1 MSITTQW
8 RWYVGIGLLFTASYA
23 SAACNRSNAKTYELD
38 MRMGRVVVNPNLQV
52 GDTIAEQRWTMSE
65 NSNVTYGYCDA
76 RTAIT
81 AQVIMPNLAP
91 LGNKVYQTN
100 VAGIGMKFH
109 REGAVRMTYPDVFYT
124 PSSTNY
130 YLAGSVFILTLIK
143 TAPIT
148 GSGTIASGN
157 YTSYGYIPN
166 NNPWL
171 VTKLNAEAITIVS
184 PSCQVEGGTDKN
196 VFLDPIKRSELKG
209 RGTTA
214 GERNFDITLR
224 CSGGVSVSGFANVK
238 MTFNGENPV
247 GISSTQGVL
256 VNQAASSAANGV
268 GIQVLERGN
277 KKPLSFNSEY
287 IIGRLVDKQTQNIDL
302 KYIARYYQYGST
314 ISSGEVKSKMVF
326 DITYD

>member
-8 RWYVGIGLLFTASYA
+8 RWYVGIGLLFTASYV
-23 SAACNRSNAKTYELD
+23 SAACNRSNVKTYELD

-65 NSNVTYGYCDA
+65 NSGVTYGYCDA
-76 RTAIT
+76 RTPIT
-81 AQVIMPNLAP
+81 AQVTMPNVTPLA
-91 LGNKVYQTN
+91 NKVYQTN

-124 PSSTNY
+124 PSSSNY
-130 YLAGSVFILTLIK
+130 YLAGSVFILTLVK

-171 VTKLNAEAITIVS
+171 ITKLNAEAITIVS

-196 VFLDPIKRSELKG
+196 VFLDPIKRSELTGK
-209 RGTTA
+209 GTTT
-214 GERNFDITLR
+214 GEKNFDITLK
-224 CSGGVSVSGFANVK
+224 CSGGVSVTGFANIN
-238 MTFNGENPV
+238 MTFSGENPS
-247 GISSTQGVL
+247 GIGSNTGVL
-256 VNQAASSAANGV
+256 VNQATSNAANGV
-268 GIQVLERGN
+268 GIQVLERDN
-277 KKPLSFNSEY
+277 RKPLYFNSKY
-287 IIGRLVDKQTQNIDL
+287 KIGKLVDRQTQYVDL
-302 KYIARYYQYGST
+302 KYIARYYQYGQS
-314 ISSGEVKSKMVF
+314 ISAGEVNTKMVF
-326 DITYD
+326 DINYD